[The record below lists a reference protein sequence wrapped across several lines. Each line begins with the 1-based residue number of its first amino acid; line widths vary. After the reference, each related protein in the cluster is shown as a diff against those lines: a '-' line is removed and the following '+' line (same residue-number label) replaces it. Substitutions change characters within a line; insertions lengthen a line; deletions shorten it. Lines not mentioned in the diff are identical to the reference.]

1 MKRLVLFES
10 QKLKSLSLSLN
21 KIKQNIKNKKRSSN
35 ISFKKYFFLSAD
47 SAARQTLRS
56 NHSLLGLRIALEN
69 FFKYVFTI
77 VLFTCFSYFLLYWCW
92 SIALPLLYYYFFRI
106 LSIFNTQ
113 IQGEERRS
121 YCHYLMSLSNREW
134 NMWSRPITRF
144 TTS

>member
-47 SAARQTLRS
+47 SAACQTLRS

-69 FFKYVFTI
+69 SFKYVFTI
-77 VLFTCFSYFLLYWCW
+77 VLLTCFSY
-92 SIALPLLYYYFFRI
+92 SYFTGVGVLHCHYFILFYRI

-113 IQGEERRS
+113 IQGEERMS
-121 YCHYLMSLSNREW
+121 YSHYFMSLSNREW

>member
-69 FFKYVFTI
+69 SFKYVFTI
-77 VLFTCFSYFLLYWCW
+77 VLLTCFSY
-92 SIALPLLYYYFFRI
+92 SYFPGVGVLHCHYFILFYRI

-121 YCHYLMSLSNREW
+121 YCHYFMSLSNRE
-134 NMWSRPITRF
+134 
-144 TTS
+144 

>member
-35 ISFKKYFFLSAD
+35 ISFKKYFF
-47 SAARQTLRS
+47 
-56 NHSLLGLRIALEN
+56 LGLRIALEN

-121 YCHYLMSLSNREW
+121 YCHYFMSLSNREW
-134 NMWSRPITRF
+134 NMWSRPITQF